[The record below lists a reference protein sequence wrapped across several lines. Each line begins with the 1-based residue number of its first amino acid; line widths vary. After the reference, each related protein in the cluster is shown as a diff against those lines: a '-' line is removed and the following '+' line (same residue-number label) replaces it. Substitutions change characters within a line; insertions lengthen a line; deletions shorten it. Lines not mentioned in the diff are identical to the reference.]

1 MSCHK
6 HDNNINAI
14 VPQMTSIVDTTYSV
28 ILSSS
33 VGRAHTASIIARVYE
48 HAAIVSM
55 IIISINFLIT
65 ISFRLIIKKRLPF
78 VYTLG
83 GITQH
88 ALLHVLA
95 SYRHSEHSD
104 GVVITNVVL
113 LYVFSELWIRK
124 RLSDAVV
131 QLAVAMVKA
140 TIAITC
146 RKTKLI
152 LHHFYL

>member
-65 ISFRLIIKKRLPF
+65 ISFRLIIKKL
-78 VYTLG
+78 
-83 GITQH
+83 
-88 ALLHVLA
+88 
-95 SYRHSEHSD
+95 
-104 GVVITNVVL
+104 
-113 LYVFSELWIRK
+113 
-124 RLSDAVV
+124 
-131 QLAVAMVKA
+131 
-140 TIAITC
+140 
-146 RKTKLI
+146 
-152 LHHFYL
+152 

>member
-28 ILSSS
+28 ILSSV

-48 HAAIVSM
+48 HVAIVSM

-88 ALLHVLA
+88 ALLHVLVC
-95 SYRHSEHSD
+95 YRYGEHSN
-104 GVVITNVVL
+104 GTIITNVML
-113 LYVFSELWIRK
+113 LYVLSKLRVRK
-124 RLSDAVV
+124 RISN
-131 QLAVAMVKA
+131 
-140 TIAITC
+140 AI
-146 RKTKLI
+146 I
-152 LHHFYL
+152 